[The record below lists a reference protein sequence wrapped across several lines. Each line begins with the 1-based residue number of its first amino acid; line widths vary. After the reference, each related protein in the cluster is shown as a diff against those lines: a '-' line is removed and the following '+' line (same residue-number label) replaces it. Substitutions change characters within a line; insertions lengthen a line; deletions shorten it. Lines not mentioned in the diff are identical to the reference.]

1 MTAPSESAVRLADS
15 KLDWRAVEGE
25 ILALDLESAEYLSIN
40 RTGAL
45 LWRDLAAGTSREQ
58 LAHTLVAET
67 GIGIDR
73 ALHDVNAF
81 LRQLAAQGL
90 LIEEVRRREAPAS
103 G

>member
-1 MTAPSESAVRLADS
+1 MTGPPESAVRLADS

-45 LWRDLAAGTSREQ
+45 LWRELAAGTSREQ
-58 LAHTLVAET
+58 LADRFAAET
-67 GIGIDR
+67 GIGADR
-73 ALHDVNAF
+73 AAHDVDAF
-81 LRQLAAQGL
+81 LGQLAAQGL
-90 LIEEVRRREAPAS
+90 LIEEVRQPQAPAS